1 MKLFVLKPAALK
13 PVPLLLVGACIG
25 LAGLA
30 APSVAQ
36 AATVTCESRN
46 GGYQSCQVDTRGGVT
61 LSRQLSSQ
69 GCWENDTWGYDR
81 NRIWVNNGCRAEF
94 RVGQADSSS
103 NGNRNAVA
111 AAVVVGL
118 IGAAILANKHRDRD
132 DRNDDRYPQ
141 DNWGGPQRT
150 FECESRNNG
159 FTYCNNG
166 RVRGQVEVYRQLSR
180 SPCNYGQSWGTEN
193 GRVWVDKGCRAEF
206 AVY

>member
-1 MKLFVLKPAALK
+1 MKPTPLFL
-13 PVPLLLVGACIG
+13 AC
-25 LAGLA
+25 LSLA
-30 APSVAQ
+30 AVAVF
-36 AATVTCESRN
+36 AAPALHAETVTCESRD
-46 GGYQSCQVDTRGGVT
+46 GRYQSCPVDTRGGVT

-81 NRIWVNNGCRAEF
+81 NRIWVNNGCRAQF
-94 RVGQADSSS
+94 DVGGGSSS
-103 NGNRNAVA
+103 SGNSNAVA

-118 IGAAILANKHRDRD
+118 IGAAILANKNKKDREDDRD
-132 DRNDDRYPQ
+132 QHDD
-141 DNWGGPQRT
+141 WGGPRNT
-150 FECESRNNG
+150 FECESVDDR

-180 SPCNYGQSWGTEN
+180 NPCNYGQSWGTDN

>member
-1 MKLFVLKPAALK
+1 MKPTPLFL
-13 PVPLLLVGACIG
+13 ACLS
-25 LAGLA
+25 LASMAVFA
-30 APSVAQ
+30 APALR
-36 AATVTCESRN
+36 AETVTCESRSGN
-46 GGYQSCQVDTRGGVT
+46 YQSCPMDTRGGVT

-81 NRIWVNNGCRAEF
+81 NRIWVNNGCRAQFE
-94 RVGQADSSS
+94 VGGSSS
-103 NGNRNAVA
+103 SSGNKNNAVA

-118 IGAAILANKHRDRD
+118 IGAAILANKKKKDREDDRD
-132 DRNDDRYPQ
+132 Q
-141 DNWGGPQRT
+141 DNNWGGPRNT
-150 FECESRNNG
+150 FECESVNNR

-180 SPCNYGQSWGTEN
+180 NPCNYGQSWGTDN

>member
-1 MKLFVLKPAALK
+1 MKTSPSLFASVPFAVLSVALASA
-13 PVPLLLVGACIG
+13 LFL
-25 LAGLA
+25 
-30 APSVAQ
+30 PSVKAE
-36 AATVTCESRN
+36 TVTCESRN
-46 GGYQSCQVDTRGGVT
+46 GSYQSCAADTRGGVT

-81 NRIWVNNGCRAEF
+81 NRIWVNNGCRAQF
-94 RVGQADSSS
+94 KVGSSGSSS
-103 NGNRNAVA
+103 DNKNNAVA

-118 IGAAILANKHRDRD
+118 VGAAILANKNKRDRD
-132 DRNDDRYPQ
+132 RNDNDY
-141 DNWGGPQRT
+141 DNNWGGPRNT
-150 FECESRNNG
+150 FECESVNNR

-180 SPCNYGQSWGTEN
+180 NSCSYGQSWGVDG